1 VGTYKFPDIPTPPAT
16 INAPVVV
23 LVDAVAEEGLQ
34 FIPTHPELFQVRTF
48 FLAVIALGD
57 FVLTNRQAIPIK
69 QHRRLESEK

>member
-1 VGTYKFPDIPTPPAT
+1 
-16 INAPVVV
+16 V

-48 FLAVIALGD
+48 FLAVALGD

-69 QHRRLESEK
+69 QHRRLEKYQKIIVNAAAVARIT